1 MKREQKKEYAKLI
14 SFILGLTFIIAGITF
29 SVTQVYKENRDK
41 KRAEEILIIDEIVKD
56 YETFNAKAEEFS
68 EKRTDIND
76 DMSSYTSY
84 YLNMFQNYDDMM
96 KELEDYEALLKEVD
110 ESGSYLKNNCIS
122 KTYSSA
128 DANHKCNT
136 YIMNLEKSIN
146 SFVSDISFLNNKI
159 DEYNEWIKTN
169 KEEKIIVTERKK
181 KVQKTIVYE
190 NLDTFSPKYYKD
202 YVDINN
208 DGTYLGKNAD

>member
-1 MKREQKKEYAKLI
+1 M
-14 SFILGLTFIIAGITF
+14 AGITF
-29 SVTQVYKENRDK
+29 SVTQVYTQNRDK

-169 KEEKIIVTERKK
+169 KEEKIIVTEGKK

-202 YVDINN
+202 YVDVNN
-208 DGTYLGKNAD
+208 DGTYLGKNADQEELQYEV

>member
-1 MKREQKKEYAKLI
+1 MKREQKREYAKLA
-14 SFILGLTFIIAGITF
+14 SFILGLTFIIAGIIF

-41 KRAEEILIIDEIVKD
+41 KRAEEAVIIDEIVKN
-56 YETFNAKAEEFS
+56 YETFNTKAEEFS
-68 EKRTDIND
+68 EKRTDIN
-76 DMSSYTSY
+76 
-84 YLNMFQNYDDMM
+84 DDMM

-146 SFVSDISFLNNKI
+146 SFVVDISFLNNKI

-169 KEEKIIVTERKK
+169 KEEKIIVTEGKK

-190 NLDTFSPKYYKD
+190 NLDKFSPKYYKD

>member
-56 YETFNAKAEEFS
+56 YETFNSKAEEFS
-68 EKRTDIND
+68 EKRTDIN
-76 DMSSYTSY
+76 
-84 YLNMFQNYDDMM
+84 DDMM

-159 DEYNEWIKTN
+159 DEYNEWIKTI
-169 KEEKIIVTERKK
+169 KRKK
-181 KVQKTIVYE
+181 
-190 NLDTFSPKYYKD
+190 
-202 YVDINN
+202 
-208 DGTYLGKNAD
+208 